1 MQARRPRAERFEV
14 LDFVP
19 GFGTTTEARAYAS
32 RVPDLE
38 PGAYTF
44 RLRQLDFDG
53 GFEMLPEVSRCSRR
67 SR

>member
-1 MQARRPRAERFEV
+1 M